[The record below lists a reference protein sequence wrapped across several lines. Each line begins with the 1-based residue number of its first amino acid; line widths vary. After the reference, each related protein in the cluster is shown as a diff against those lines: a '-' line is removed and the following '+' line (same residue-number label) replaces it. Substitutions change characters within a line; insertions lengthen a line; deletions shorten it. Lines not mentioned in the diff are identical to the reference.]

1 MKPTPLVDKLD
12 NLLNPIV
19 VKELRQAVKSRIVM
33 SALMLFLVIQLSI
46 LLLNL
51 SFGDRQTGNAINLHA
66 GREIFQ
72 ILQGILL
79 GTCMLLI
86 PTYAGVRLAA
96 EHSDTNVDLLFIST
110 LRPRGIIAGKLQASV
125 VLILLIFS
133 ACAPFMTFTY
143 LLRGIDIPT
152 ILLVLVLDFLVVLL
166 STQAAIFLGAVPA
179 NTGLKL
185 LLGLTGLGLLVSFF
199 GSTMGFSIE
208 MLDLGLGSR
217 LDSVEFWLIAGAAA
231 IVILATIG
239 LMFTWSVA
247 IVSPPSANRALPV
260 RLYLLGF
267 WLVTGAVAAVLARY
281 FHIPFPLYIWQSAII
296 ALLCAQF
303 LVAIN
308 ERQQWGLRVR
318 RTLPRSRWLRGPLF
332 LLYSGSAGGI
342 LLLVLLAA
350 LTIALPSYALE
361 YWSAAFLPAFGRF
374 AAETNR
380 RQTLALVLIALY
392 TFDYCM
398 LAVWLRNVLLYE
410 RIKAANTWVLAL
422 ILWALGFSLPWPI
435 LFLFQN
441 EELRMGQIDPLCQI
455 SNPFS
460 TIFTCVME
468 PSANA
473 QNFCDAC
480 LLILGGLGLLL
491 LLGCLPWMVRQVNR
505 FRPPEKDTP
514 YPASGGSYAPGEI
527 EPGA

>member
-1 MKPTPLVDKLD
+1 MKTTPLVDKLD
-12 NLLNPIV
+12 SLLNPIV

-33 SALMLFLVIQLSI
+33 SALMLSLVVQLSI

-86 PTYAGVRLAA
+86 PTYAGIRLAA

-166 STQAAIFLGAVPA
+166 TTQTAIFLGAVPA

-185 LLGLTGLGLLVSFF
+185 LLGLIGLGLLASFF

-217 LDSVEFWLIAGAAA
+217 LDSVEFWLLAGAVA
-231 IVILATIG
+231 IAILATIG

-247 IVSPPSANRALPV
+247 IVSPPSVNRALPV

-267 WLVTGAVAAVLARY
+267 WLVTGGVAALLTRY
-281 FHIPFPLYIWQSAII
+281 FHMPFPLYIWEAAIMT
-296 ALLCAQF
+296 LLCAQI
-303 LVAIN
+303 LVTIN

-318 RTLPRSRWLRGPLF
+318 RTIPRSLWLRGPLF
-332 LLYSGSAGGI
+332 LLYSGAAGGV
-342 LLLVLLAA
+342 LYSVLLIA
-350 LTIALPSYALE
+350 LTLGLLSVPLRYWVDFSPGLAHLE
-361 YWSAAFLPAFGRF
+361 TVIGRR
-374 AAETNR
+374 N
-380 RQTLALVLIALY
+380 TLALLLIALY
-392 TFDYCM
+392 AFDYCM

-410 RIKAANTWVLAL
+410 RVKAANTWVLAL
-422 ILWALGFSLPWPI
+422 ILWGLGFSLPWPI

-441 EELRMGQIDPLCQI
+441 EELRMGYVDPWCQI

-460 TIFTCVME
+460 TIYTCVME
-468 PSANA
+468 PNANA
-473 QNFCDAC
+473 QDFRDGC
-480 LLILGGLGLLL
+480 LLFLGGLGLLL
-491 LLGCLPWMVRQVNR
+491 LLGCLPWIARQVSR
-505 FRPPEKDTP
+505 FRPPEKDTH
-514 YPASGGSYAPGEI
+514 YPASGGSYAPGSVS
-527 EPGA
+527 PGA